1 LTVRAFS
8 DFESM
13 SPLSQLRV
21 LESRNSNALS
31 STTIYY
37 TPSRSRLVCILASTR
52 VCIIRILTHSYPES
66 ACHKSSCPMRSMPY
80 DELMCQKKKKKL
92 DSAGLG
98 DIMSTFQK
106 LDAGG

>member
-1 LTVRAFS
+1 MTVRAFS

-37 TPSRSRLVCILASTR
+37 TPRSRLVCILASTR
-52 VCIIRILTHSYPES
+52 VCIIRILTPSPP
-66 ACHKSSCPMRSMPY
+66 ATKAAVR
-80 DELMCQKKKKKL
+80 
-92 DSAGLG
+92 
-98 DIMSTFQK
+98 
-106 LDAGG
+106 

>member
-1 LTVRAFS
+1 
-8 DFESM
+8 
-13 SPLSQLRV
+13 
-21 LESRNSNALS
+21 
-31 STTIYY
+31 
-37 TPSRSRLVCILASTR
+37 
-52 VCIIRILTHSYPES
+52 
-66 ACHKSSCPMRSMPY
+66 MRSMPY